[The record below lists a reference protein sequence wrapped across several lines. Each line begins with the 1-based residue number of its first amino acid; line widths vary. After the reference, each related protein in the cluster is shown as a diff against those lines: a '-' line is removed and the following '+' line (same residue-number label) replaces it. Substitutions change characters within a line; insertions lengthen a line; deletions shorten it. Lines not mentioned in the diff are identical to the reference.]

1 MRPHH
6 GGRPARRHRP
16 SERLPGFPLVF
27 KRFQIWRLL
36 TNFCFLGGFSF
47 PFVMR
52 VMMMCVACATARARS
67 PELARAP
74 PASRPRDSRM
84 STIRACRPV
93 LRSETLTSSL
103 SPQRSIRCLPRAAH
117 LRRPNRR
124 FRVDDHAR
132 HLRPPPLPL
141 IVPSLGLPFLS
152 SSLVFML
159 LYLWSRENPNANT
172 SIMGFV
178 TLKAFY
184 LPWGMMAATAMMGG
198 SVLPDF
204 LGVIAG
210 HLYYFLTVLQPR
222 AGDPTSSSPR
232 RGSARCVSTPSETRA
247 PGAAVA
253 APACGD
259 PRTRVRHGKRAPT
272 RQRVARRR
280 TRVSRGGVR

>member
-1 MRPHH
+1 M
-6 GGRPARRHRP
+6 
-16 SERLPGFPLVF
+16 
-27 KRFQIWRLL
+27 
-36 TNFCFLGGFSF
+36 
-47 PFVMR
+47 
-52 VMMMCVACATARARS
+52 
-67 PELARAP
+67 
-74 PASRPRDSRM
+74 
-84 STIRACRPV
+84 RACRPV

-103 SPQRSIRCLPRAAH
+103 SRS
-117 LRRPNRR
+117 
-124 FRVDDHAR
+124 AR
-132 HLRPPPLPL
+132 YGVFLEQHTFAGRIADFVWMIMLGIFVLLPLPL

-210 HLYYFLTVLQPR
+210 TSTISSPSCNR
-222 AGDPTSSSPR
+222 AQGDPTSSSPR
-232 RGSARCVSTPSETRA
+232 RGSARCVSTPSEMRA

-259 PRTRVRHGKRAPT
+259 PPHARSPREEGADSAASSAATDESQPRRSLGVECFLLSYYEDEGGLASTAGANAFLSSTATLSFRVLGTLPFTSSR
-272 RQRVARRR
+272 
-280 TRVSRGGVR
+280 RGG